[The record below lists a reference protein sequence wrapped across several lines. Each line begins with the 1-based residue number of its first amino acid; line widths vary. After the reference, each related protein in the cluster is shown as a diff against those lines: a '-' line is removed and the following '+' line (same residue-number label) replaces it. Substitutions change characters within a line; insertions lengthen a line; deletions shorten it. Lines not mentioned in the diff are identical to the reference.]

1 MTMTDKNIP
10 TEAELEAL
18 FAEAAGAPV
27 VPSAALLD
35 RVMADAD
42 RISGARG
49 QRAPARPGWLAAL
62 IATLGGWP
70 AVAGLAT
77 ATVAGIWIGYAAPDT
92 LNQLTDGYLAVGSY
106 EFGDL
111 LPAVDLAAKEG

>member
-1 MTMTDKNIP
+1 MTDKNIP

-18 FAEAAGAPV
+18 FAEAAGAPA

-42 RISGARG
+42 RISGARV
-49 QRAPARPGWLAAL
+49 PPHPGWLAAL

-92 LNQLTDGYLAVGSY
+92 LNQLTDGYLAAGSY
-106 EFGDL
+106 QFGDL
-111 LPAVDLAAKEG
+111 LPAVDLPAKEG